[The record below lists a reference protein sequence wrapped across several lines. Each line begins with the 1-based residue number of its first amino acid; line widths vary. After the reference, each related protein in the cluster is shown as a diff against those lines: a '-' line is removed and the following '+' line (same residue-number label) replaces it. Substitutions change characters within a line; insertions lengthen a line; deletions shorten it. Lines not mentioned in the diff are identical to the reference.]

1 MRGDE
6 EFMVPFI
13 PVKVEITSASYTAIW
28 ISIALGVTGLLI
40 VYGTYVLYKEIK
52 QRQKELDEED
62 DVHAEMQK
70 NDEEILLI

>member
-1 MRGDE
+1 M
-6 EFMVPFI
+6 
-13 PVKVEITSASYTAIW
+13 
-28 ISIALGVTGLLI
+28 
-40 VYGTYVLYKEIK
+40 LYKEIK